1 MVDKFEDHCWQDLVT
16 QEIMDIY
23 KPYRRDIYVGERP
36 ALLGHRPLQPRLP
49 GRSAAGARGG
59 QGVQEFLRRERLRG
73 HRAHQ
78 GALRA
83 GARPGTADFLHHHR
97 DAEGGAARRGA
108 RHQPPDYGDRR
119 GRLRDIYEAF
129 APQPD
134 DIIIYKERASGFY
147 GTPLI
152 AHLTRLGI
160 SSLIVC
166 GESTSGCVRASVVD
180 AYSNGYHVSIVE
192 ECVFDRSIISHKVN
206 LFDLHHKYADLMKL
220 AEVKQHFE
228 EQPLKK
234 AV

>member
-16 QEIMDIY
+16 EEIMDIY

-36 ALLGHRPLQPRLP
+36 ALLAIDLYNL
-49 GRSAAGARGG
+49 AYRGG
-59 QGVQEFLRRERLRG
+59 PLPVHEVVKEHKSACGVYAYDAIEPTKELFALARAQGLPIFYTTTETRKEVQPAAVHATNRQITG
-73 HRAHQ
+73 IN
-78 GALRA
+78 
-83 GARPGTADFLHHHR
+83 ADDF
-97 DAEGGAARRGA
+97 E
-108 RHQPPDYGDRR
+108 
-119 GRLRDIYEAF
+119 IYEAF

-180 AYSNGYHVSIVE
+180 AYSNGYHVTIVE

-228 EQPLKK
+228 EQPLRK

>member
-1 MVDKFEDHCWQDLVT
+1 MIDKFEDHCWQDLVT
-16 QEIMDIY
+16 EEIMDIY
-23 KPYRRDIYVGERP
+23 KPYRREIFVGERP
-36 ALLGHRPLQPRLP
+36 ALLAIDLYNL
-49 GRSAAGARGG
+49 AYRGG
-59 QGVQEFLRRERLRG
+59 PKPVHEVVKEHKSACGVYAYDAIEPTKELFALARAQGLPIFYTTTETRKEVAPAAVHATNRQITG
-73 HRAHQ
+73 ID
-78 GALRA
+78 
-83 GARPGTADFLHHHR
+83 AD
-97 DAEGGAARRGA
+97 
-108 RHQPPDYGDRR
+108 DYE
-119 GRLRDIYEAF
+119 IFEEF
-129 APQPD
+129 APQPE

-220 AEVKQHFE
+220 VEVKEHFE
-228 EQPLKK
+228 QQPLKK